1 MLENVS
7 VREASRA
14 SIEVR
19 MPTKAAIPM
28 AIIPAVRDVLNLFP
42 PTEFKAILKFWT
54 QPKTGRLSVL
64 GPKRTVFLK
73 EMDCNIDPGRL
84 CLYF

>member
-7 VREASRA
+7 VKEASRA

-28 AIIPAVRDVLNLFP
+28 AIIPAVREVLNLFP
-42 PTEFKAILKFWT
+42 PTAFKAILRF
-54 QPKTGRLSVL
+54 
-64 GPKRTVFLK
+64 
-73 EMDCNIDPGRL
+73 
-84 CLYF
+84 